1 MNQFPDR
8 TSSRIVLSIV
18 NIMPIPLFLFAALGF
33 LVTLRKWP
41 QLLFIYLLLLLD
53 VAQCLYFYGSSRFRA
68 PIEPMLVLLASGFI
82 WWLLLPREAHHAPTL
97 LSTPQ
102 P

>member
-1 MNQFPDR
+1 MNQFPHR
-8 TSSRIVLSIV
+8 TSSKIVLSMV
-18 NIMPIPLFLFAALGF
+18 NIMPILIFLFAALGF

-41 QLLFIYLLLLLD
+41 QLLFIYLLILLD

-68 PIEPMLVLLASGFI
+68 PIEPMLVLLASGFV
-82 WWLLLPREAHHAPTL
+82 WWLLLLRGARQAPPL
-97 LSTPQ
+97 PSTAQ